1 MDEVK
6 FELRGLKSE
15 DMFLMFGILSKI
27 GFKDLTSSLTP
38 DRVKNLT
45 TAFKQDHDESDPTDV
60 STYLGFNIM
69 IEVVETVMK
78 NLPSCKVEIYTL
90 LSSLSGMT
98 AKQIA
103 DLDMVTF
110 TEMIIAVVQ
119 KEEFKD
125 FFKAVAKLFK

>member
-6 FELRGLKSE
+6 FELRGLKSD
-15 DMFLMFGILSKI
+15 DMFPMFGILSKI
-27 GFKDLTSSLTP
+27 GFKDLKNSLTP
-38 DRVKNLT
+38 DRVTELT
-45 TAFKQDHDESDPTDV
+45 TAFQKQEGDSNDM

-69 IEVVETVMK
+69 IEAVEIIMK
-78 NLPSCKVEIYTL
+78 NLPSCKMEIYTL

-98 AKQIA
+98 VKQIA

-125 FFKAVAKLFK
+125 FFKVVAKLFK

>member
-6 FELRGLKSE
+6 FELRGLKSD
-15 DMFLMFGILSKI
+15 DMFPMFGILSKI
-27 GFKDLTSSLTP
+27 GFKDLKNSLTP
-38 DRVKNLT
+38 DRVTELT
-45 TAFKQDHDESDPTDV
+45 TAFQKQEGDANDM

-69 IEVVETVMK
+69 LEAVEIIMK
-78 NLPSCKVEIYTL
+78 NLPSCKMEIYTL

-98 AKQIA
+98 TKQIA

-125 FFKAVAKLFK
+125 FFKVVAKLFK

>member
-1 MDEVK
+1 MNEVK
-6 FELRGLKSE
+6 FELRGLKSD
-15 DMFLMFGILSKI
+15 DMFPMFGILSKI
-27 GFKDLTSSLTP
+27 GFKDLKNSLTP
-38 DRVKNLT
+38 DRVTELT
-45 TAFKQDHDESDPTDV
+45 TAFQKQDGSDADM

-69 IEVVETVMK
+69 LEAVEIIMK
-78 NLPSCKVEIYTL
+78 NLPSCKMEIYTL

-98 AKQIA
+98 VKQIA

-125 FFKAVAKLFK
+125 FFKVVAKLFK

>member
-6 FELRGLKSE
+6 FELRGLKSD
-15 DMFLMFGILSKI
+15 DMFPMFGILSKI
-27 GFKDLTSSLTP
+27 GFKDLKNSLTP
-38 DRVKNLT
+38 DRVTELT
-45 TAFKQDHDESDPTDV
+45 TAFQKQDGSDADM

-69 IEVVETVMK
+69 IEAVEIIMK
-78 NLPSCKVEIYTL
+78 NLPSCKMEIYTL

-98 AKQIA
+98 VKQIA

-125 FFKAVAKLFK
+125 FFKVVAKLFK

>member
-6 FELRGLKSE
+6 FELRGLKSD
-15 DMFLMFGILSKI
+15 DMFHMFGILSKI
-27 GFKDLTSSLTP
+27 GFKDLKNSMTP
-38 DRVKNLT
+38 DKVTELT
-45 TAFKQDHDESDPTDV
+45 TAFQKQDGSDADM

-69 IEVVETVMK
+69 IEAVEIIMK
-78 NLPSCKVEIYTL
+78 NLPSCKMEIYTL

-98 AKQIA
+98 VKQIA

-125 FFKAVAKLFK
+125 FFKVVAKLFK

>member
-1 MDEVK
+1 M
-6 FELRGLKSE
+6 
-15 DMFLMFGILSKI
+15 
-27 GFKDLTSSLTP
+27 
-38 DRVKNLT
+38 
-45 TAFKQDHDESDPTDV
+45 

-69 IEVVETVMK
+69 LEAVEIIMK

-98 AKQIA
+98 VKQIA

-125 FFKAVAKLFK
+125 FFKVVAKLFK

>member
-6 FELRGLKSE
+6 FELRGLKSD
-15 DMFLMFGILSKI
+15 DMFPMFGILSKI
-27 GFKDLTSSLTP
+27 GFKDLKNSFTP
-38 DRVKNLT
+38 DRVTELT
-45 TAFKQDHDESDPTDV
+45 SAFQKQDGDANDM

-69 IEVVETVMK
+69 LEAVEIIMK

-98 AKQIA
+98 VKQIA

-125 FFKAVAKLFK
+125 FFKVVAKLFK

>member
-6 FELRGLKSE
+6 FELRGLKSD
-15 DMFLMFGILSKI
+15 DMFPMFGILSKI
-27 GFKDLTSSLTP
+27 GFKDLKNSLTP
-38 DRVKNLT
+38 DRVTELT
-45 TAFKQDHDESDPTDV
+45 TAFQKQGDSNANDM

-69 IEVVETVMK
+69 LEAVEIIMK

-98 AKQIA
+98 VKQIA

-110 TEMIIAVVQ
+110 TEMVIAVVQ

-125 FFKAVAKLFK
+125 FFKVVAKLFK